1 MAGLTLE
8 QAQER
13 LNDWLEA
20 DAAVAR
26 SQSYTI
32 GTRTLTRANAYQIR
46 ENIDFWT
53 KQVERLSAVSS
64 RGRRPRY
71 IVGL

>member
-1 MAGLTLE
+1 MAGITLE
-8 QAQER
+8 QAQAR

-26 SQSYTI
+26 NQSYTI

-46 ENIDFWT
+46 ENIDYWQ
-53 KQVERLSAVSS
+53 KKVEAISA
-64 RGRRPRY
+64 RGAGGRRPRY
-71 IVGL
+71 IVGP